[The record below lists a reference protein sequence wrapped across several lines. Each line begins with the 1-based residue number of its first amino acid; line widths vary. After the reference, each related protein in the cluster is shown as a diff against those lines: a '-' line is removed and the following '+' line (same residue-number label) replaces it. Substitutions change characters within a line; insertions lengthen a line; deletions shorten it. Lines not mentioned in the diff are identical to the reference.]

1 MRRHSQICRGAVV
14 ACVLAAPAVFGQEP
28 AAPTP
33 EAIGALRTRLE
44 ESGATI
50 RSIRITVDNV
60 FDLNNPEENK
70 RLYRWANN
78 VHVPTRESV
87 IEHILLFRVGDP
99 FVARVLDESARAIR
113 ARGFIAEA
121 TVEPGTYDAATN
133 SVDVEVRV
141 RDSWSLQFD
150 LKLNHTGGETE
161 WGIGLSENNLF
172 GTGKTLEISHESEI
186 DRDETTLGYGDGNV
200 FGSRVRLRALATH
213 ASDGHRR
220 EIDVSRPFFA
230 LATRWSVGGRWF
242 DQERVDTMYDLG
254 EEIDEFH
261 HDLSGFEL
269 GGGWA
274 YSTRERSTARWL
286 VGVAGEEHVFRPT
299 PNVPQPLLLPPDR
312 ELKYPWIGWQRV
324 EDDYREMSELNDMG
338 RTEDISLGF
347 NVFASVGFAKE
358 SYGSDRDAT
367 LYRVALEKGWEP
379 GGPGRLFMLDGGA
392 STRDETSGFE
402 NSQVYFGGH
411 YYRRN
416 LEKHLFSVSLTALVT
431 NNLDPENQVLLGGDN
446 GLRGYP
452 IRYQAGESRVVLNV
466 EQRFFTD
473 WYPWRLLRVGWAVFA
488 DAGRVS
494 GQDPRATPSMG
505 LLRDVGIG
513 LRLSSPRAAGNRVVH
528 IDLAFPLDGDDSID
542 SVQFVVETKRSF

>member
-1 MRRHSQICRGAVV
+1 M
-14 ACVLAAPAVFGQEP
+14 LATPVTFGQEAP
-28 AAPTP
+28 APAETP
-33 EAIGALRTRLE
+33 ASLRARLE
-44 ESGATI
+44 QSGATI

-60 FDLNNPEENK
+60 FDPNNPEENK

-87 IEHILLFRVGDP
+87 IEDILLFRVGDP

-121 TVEPGTYDAATN
+121 TVEPGSYDPATD

-141 RDSWSLQFD
+141 RDSWSLQLD
-150 LKLNHTGGETE
+150 LKLTHTGGETE
-161 WGIGLSENNLF
+161 WGIGLSEGNLF
-172 GTGKTLEISHESEI
+172 GTGKTLEIGHESEI

-200 FGSRVRLRALATH
+200 FGSRVRLRALASH

-230 LATRWSVGGRWF
+230 LATRWSVGGALY
-242 DQERVDTMYDLG
+242 DQARVDTMYDLG
-254 EEIDEFH
+254 EEIDSFH
-261 HDLSGFEL
+261 HDLSGFDVS
-269 GGGWA
+269 GGWS
-274 YSTRERSTARWL
+274 YNMRERSAARL
-286 VGVAGEEHVFRPT
+286 LIGAAGEEHLFEPT
-299 PNVPQPLLLPPDR
+299 PDVPIPLLLPPNR
-312 ELKYPWIGWQRV
+312 ELVYPWIGWQRI

-347 NVFASVGFAKE
+347 NLFASVGFAKE

-379 GGPGRLFMLDGGA
+379 GGPGRLLVLQGGA
-392 STRDETSGFE
+392 STRKEDVDYQ
-402 NSQVYFGGH
+402 NSQVYFSGH

-416 LEKHLFSVSLTALVT
+416 LEKHLFSVSLTALAT
-431 NNLDPENQVLLGGDN
+431 NHLDPENQVLLGGDN

-452 IRYQAGESRVVLNV
+452 IRYQAGEKRVVLNV

-494 GQDPRATPSMG
+494 GRDPRATPSLG

-513 LRLSSPRAAGNRVVH
+513 LRLSSPRASGNRVVH
-528 IDLAFPLDGDDSID
+528 IDLAFPFDGDASID

>member
-1 MRRHSQICRGAVV
+1 MRRNSQICRGAVV
-14 ACVLAAPAVFGQEP
+14 ACALIAPLASAQAPQP
-28 AAPTP
+28 AAP
-33 EAIGALRTRLE
+33 EALATLRTRLE

-50 RSIRITVDNV
+50 RSIRITVENV
-60 FDLNNPEENK
+60 FDPNNPEENK

-87 IEHILLFRVGDP
+87 IEDILLFSVGDP

-121 TVEPGTYDAATN
+121 TVEPGSYDAATN
-133 SVDVEVRV
+133 SVDVEVHV
-141 RDSWSLQFD
+141 RDSWSLQLD
-150 LKLNHTGGETE
+150 LKLTHTGGETE
-161 WGIGLSENNLF
+161 WGIGLSEGNLF
-172 GTGKTLEISHESEI
+172 GTGKTLEIGHESEI
-186 DRDETTLGYGDGNV
+186 DRDETRVGYGDGNV
-200 FGSRVRLRALATH
+200 FGSRVRLRALLTH

-220 EIDVSRPFFA
+220 ELDVSRPFYA
-230 LATRWSVGGRWF
+230 LATRWSVGGRVF
-242 DQERVDTMYDLG
+242 SQERVDTMYDLG
-254 EEIDEFH
+254 EEIDRFA
-261 HDLSGFEL
+261 HDLEAFEV
-269 GGGWA
+269 GGGWS
-274 YSTRERSTARWL
+274 YGMGERTAARWL
-286 VGVAGEEHVFRPT
+286 VGVAGDQHRFSPT
-299 PNVPQPLLLPPDR
+299 PELPGPLLLPPDR
-312 ELKYPWIGWQRV
+312 ELVYPWIGWQRV

-347 NVFASVGFAKE
+347 NVYGSVGFAKE

-379 GGPGRLFMLDGGA
+379 GGPGRLLVLEGGA
-392 STRDETSGFE
+392 STRDETTGLQ
-402 NSQVYFGGH
+402 NSQVYFSGH

-416 LEKHLFSVSLTALVT
+416 LEKHLFSVSLNALAT

-452 IRYQAGESRVVLNV
+452 IRYQAGENRVVLNV

-488 DAGRVS
+488 DAGRVT
-494 GQDPRATPSMG
+494 GQDPRATPPLG

-513 LRLSSPRAAGNRVVH
+513 LRLTSPRAAGNRVVH
-528 IDLAFPLDGDDSID
+528 IDLAFPLDGDESID